1 MVRYDGIWWICTWTR
16 RKNRKRVAED
26 PAQDTFDLERVNMQ
40 NVTSMYTK
48 DEDPFIEAMNNPA
61 HVHHTNGF
69 DPDRLEEELWS
80 MGLDQAWQ

>member
-1 MVRYDGIWWICTWTR
+1 
-16 RKNRKRVAED
+16 
-26 PAQDTFDLERVNMQ
+26 MQ
-40 NVTSMYTK
+40 TVTSMDTN

-61 HVHHTNGF
+61 HLHHTNGF

>member
-1 MVRYDGIWWICTWTR
+1 
-16 RKNRKRVAED
+16 
-26 PAQDTFDLERVNMQ
+26 MQ
-40 NVTSMYTK
+40 IVTSMDTN

-61 HVHHTNGF
+61 HVHHTNGV